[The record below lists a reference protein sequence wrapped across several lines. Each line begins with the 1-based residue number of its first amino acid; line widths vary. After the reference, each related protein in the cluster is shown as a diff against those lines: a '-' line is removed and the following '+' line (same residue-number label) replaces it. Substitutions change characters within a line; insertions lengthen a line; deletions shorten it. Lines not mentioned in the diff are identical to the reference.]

1 MCELDTFTLLFKQS
15 LNMDQ
20 NRLLDSETDL
30 ESRLR
35 KKLRIVESSQD
46 LEINRMQYAYFNA
59 LKGDFPGVS
68 VFQDGMKW
76 RLHFEEITSVEG
88 VSETFQSLKR
98 VLRDLAQTTLKFTEL
113 EQLFLSLLSEKV
125 YL

>member
-35 KKLRIVESSQD
+35 KKLRIVESSED

-59 LKGDFPGVS
+59 LKGDFSGVS

-76 RLHFEEITSVEG
+76 KLHFEEITSVEG
-88 VSETFQSLKR
+88 VSETFKSLKR
-98 VLRDLAQTTLKFTEL
+98 VLKDLAQTTLKFTEL